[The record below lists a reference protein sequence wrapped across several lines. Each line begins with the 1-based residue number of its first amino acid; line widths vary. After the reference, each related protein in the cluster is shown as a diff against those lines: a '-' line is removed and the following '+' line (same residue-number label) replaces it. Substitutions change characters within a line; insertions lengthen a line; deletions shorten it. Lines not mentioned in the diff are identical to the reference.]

1 MKKVI
6 IINSETMGNGN
17 SELGATLMGA
27 FLRKLWASPKKPE
40 AIILYNGGVKLAAEG
55 SAVLDALEGL
65 LDAGVDILA
74 CGTCVEYFGLG
85 EKMKKAR
92 VSNMVEITEYLMNAD
107 DTVTI

>member
-17 SELGATLMGA
+17 SELGAT
-27 FLRKLWASPKKPE
+27 PKKPE

-55 SAVLDALEGL
+55 SGVLDALEGL

-74 CGTCVEYFGLG
+74 CGTCVEHFGLG
-85 EKMKKAR
+85 AKMKKAR
-92 VSNMVEITEYLMNAD
+92 ISNMVEITECLMNAD